1 MHRGDRVGLTAVGH
15 RRDRLPRRR
24 VEHVEPVPRG
34 RGQPLAADEQFGF
47 HCCLH
52 QGPNTPQHSP
62 DRGAPPRFP
71 DWPPR
76 PDRPASTVSCVIV
89 GFLGLGVMGRPM
101 ALNLARAGVELV
113 VWNRSPGAAA
123 EVAAAGARVAED
135 VAGVFRVADVVLMM
149 LATDRVA
156 DQVLGRDTER
166 FAGMVRGRTLVHMG
180 TTAPAWSRGL
190 AEQVRDAGG
199 RYVEAPVSGSRV
211 PAENGELV
219 AMLAGDDTD
228 LDRVAPLLR
237 PMCRE
242 VVRCG
247 AAPNGLLMKLSVNT
261 FLISMVTGLAE
272 AFHFADRHGL
282 DRATLLAA
290 LDAGPMASPVSRIK
304 GRKLLDRDFGVQA
317 SIRDVLYNNQLIVE
331 AAEAAGIPSPLLDTC
346 LELYAE
352 TSSAGHAGEDMAAVI
367 RALESR

>member
-1 MHRGDRVGLTAVGH
+1 M
-15 RRDRLPRRR
+15 
-24 VEHVEPVPRG
+24 
-34 RGQPLAADEQFGF
+34 
-47 HCCLH
+47 
-52 QGPNTPQHSP
+52 
-62 DRGAPPRFP
+62 
-71 DWPPR
+71 
-76 PDRPASTVSCVIV
+76 

-101 ALNLARAGVELV
+101 ALNLVRAGTDLV
-113 VWNRSPGAAA
+113 VWNRSAGPAEELRVAGAA
-123 EVAAAGARVAED
+123 VAAD
-135 VAGVFRVADVVLMM
+135 VGELFRVADVVLMM
-149 LATDRVA
+149 LANDRVA
-156 DQVLGRDTER
+156 DDVLGRDGDG
-166 FAGMVRGRTLVHMG
+166 FAGMVAGRTLVHMG

-190 AEQVRDAGG
+190 DEQVRDAGG
-199 RYVEAPVSGSRV
+199 RYVEAPVSGSRI

-219 AMLAGDDTD
+219 AMLAGADED
-228 LDRVAPLLR
+228 LDRVAPLLE
-237 PMCRE
+237 PLCRE

-272 AFHFADRHGL
+272 AFHFAARHDL
-282 DRATLLAA
+282 DRSTLLAA

-331 AAEAAGIPSPLLDTC
+331 AAEHAGIPSPLLDTC